1 MCDATIR
8 PEQPGDAE
16 AVDAVLRAAFAGEYE
31 VGLVRALRRRGELAL
46 ALVALLQGSIVGHV
60 AFEAIA
66 VTPNPG
72 YPVWALAPAAVLP
85 AQQGRGIGTALIDD
99 GLSRARAA
107 GVGFIAVLG
116 DPAYYMRFGFR
127 AEPAH
132 GLEVPWPGPHFM
144 GLKLG
149 DVPTPIGVANYPAAF
164 FA

>member
-1 MCDATIR
+1 MSDWTIQ
-8 PEQPGDAE
+8 PERAEDAE

-31 VGLVRALRRRGELAL
+31 VRLVRALRQRGELAL
-46 ALVALLQGSIVGHV
+46 ALVALSQDSIVGHV

-66 VTPNPG
+66 VTPDPG

-85 AQQGRGIGTALIDD
+85 AHQGRGIGAAMIDE
-99 GLSRARAA
+99 GLRRARAA
-107 GVGFIAVLG
+107 GVCFVAVLG

-149 DVPTPIGVANYPAAF
+149 PVPTPVGVARYPAAF